1 MRFEQPLWLWLLLVV
16 VALVAAYVLAQRRR
30 SKYAVRFATLP
41 MLEKVAPERPGWR
54 RHAPAL
60 AFLAAIVVL
69 TIAIARP
76 VADIRVPRERATV
89 VVALDISNSMAAT
102 DVAPNRFEV
111 AKTAATEF
119 VRNLPEQFNVGLVS
133 FAGTATVVAP
143 PSTDHLAAIDAI
155 GNLRMSNSTAIGE
168 AVLTS
173 LQAVRSLDAAA
184 AEDPPP
190 ARVVL
195 LSDGGNTS
203 GRPIDEGAT
212 AATEAGVP
220 VSTIAYG
227 TPEGTVTIEGR
238 SVPVPADTESL
249 RGLAD
254 ATKGSFYS
262 AESDEELRDV
272 YSDLQSS
279 IGWTT
284 EEREITNL
292 VAGIALAA
300 ALLAG
305 LASLLWFS
313 RLP

>member
-1 MRFEQPLWLWLLLVV
+1 MNFEQPLWLWLLLIVPALV
-16 VALVAAYVLAQRRR
+16 VAYLIAQRRR

-41 MLEKVAPERPGWR
+41 MLEKVAPTRPGWR
-54 RHAPAL
+54 RHAPAF
-60 AFLAAIVVL
+60 AFLAALTVL

-76 VADIRVPRERATV
+76 VADVRVPRERATV
-89 VVALDISNSMAAT
+89 VVAMDISNSMAAT
-102 DVAPNRFEV
+102 DVEPNRFEV
-111 AKTAATEF
+111 AKSAATEF
-119 VRNLPEQFNVGLVS
+119 VNSLPEQFNVGLVS
-133 FAGTATVVAP
+133 FARTANVVAP
-143 PSTDHLAAIDAI
+143 PSTDHQATIDAI
-155 GNLRMSNSTAIGE
+155 NRLTLTDSTAIGE

-173 LQAVRSLDAAA
+173 LQAVKSLDADAA
-184 AEDPPP
+184 TDPPP
-190 ARVVL
+190 SRIVL

-203 GRPIDEGAT
+203 GRPIDE
-212 AATEAGVP
+212 AAQAASQAGVP

-227 TPEGTVTIEGR
+227 TPEGTVNLEGR
-238 SVPVPADTESL
+238 NIPVPADAESL

-254 ATKGSFYS
+254 ATSGSFYS
-262 AESDEELRDV
+262 AESDEELRSV

-292 VAGIALAA
+292 VAGVALAV

>member
-1 MRFEQPLWLWLLLVV
+1 MKFEQPLWLWLLLIVPALV
-16 VALVAAYVLAQRRR
+16 VAYLIAQRRR

-41 MLEKVAPERPGWR
+41 MLEKVAPTRPGWR
-54 RHAPAL
+54 RHAPAF
-60 AFLAAIVVL
+60 AFLAALTVL

-76 VADIRVPRERATV
+76 VADVRVPRERATV
-89 VVALDISNSMAAT
+89 VVAMDISNSMAAT
-102 DVAPNRFEV
+102 DVEPNRFEV
-111 AKTAATEF
+111 AKSAATEF
-119 VRNLPEQFNVGLVS
+119 VNSLPEQFNVGLVS
-133 FAGTATVVAP
+133 FARTANVVAP
-143 PSTDHLAAIDAI
+143 PSTNHQATVDAI
-155 GNLRMSNSTAIGE
+155 NRLTLTDSTAIGE

-173 LQAVRSLDAAA
+173 LTAVQNLDADAA
-184 AEDPPP
+184 NDPPP
-190 ARVVL
+190 ARIVL
-195 LSDGGNTS
+195 LSDGGNTA
-203 GRPIDEGAT
+203 GRPIDE
-212 AATEAGVP
+212 AAEAAVQAGVP

-227 TPEGTVTIEGR
+227 TPQGTVDIEGR
-238 SVPVPADTESL
+238 SIPVPADTESL

-254 ATKGSFYS
+254 ATSGSFYS
-262 AESDEELRDV
+262 AESDEELRSV

-292 VAGIALAA
+292 VAGIALAV

>member
-16 VALVAAYVLAQRRR
+16 AALVVAYLFAQRRR
-30 SKYAVRFATLP
+30 SRYAVRFATLP
-41 MLEKVAPERPGWR
+41 MLEKVAPNRPGWR

-60 AFLAAIVVL
+60 AFLAAMVVL
-69 TIAIARP
+69 TIAIAKP
-76 VADIRVPRERATV
+76 VADVKVPRERATV
-89 VVALDISNSMAAT
+89 VVAMDVSNSMAAT

-111 AKTAATEF
+111 AKSAAIDF
-119 VRNLPEQFNVGLVS
+119 VKNLPAQFNVGLVS
-133 FAGTATVVAP
+133 FARTANVVAAPSTNHQATV
-143 PSTDHLAAIDAI
+143 DAI
-155 GNLRMSNSTAIGE
+155 NGLTLSDSTAIGE
-168 AVLTS
+168 AVMTS
-173 LQAVRSLDAAA
+173 LQAVRSLDSDAAA
-184 AEDPPP
+184 DPPP
-190 ARVVL
+190 TRIVL

-203 GRPIDEGAT
+203 GRPIDE
-212 AATEAGVP
+212 AASAASAAGVP

-227 TPEGTVTIEGR
+227 TPDGTVTIEGR
-238 SVPVPADTESL
+238 SIPVPADTESL

-254 ATKGSFYS
+254 TTSGSFYS
-262 AESDEELRDV
+262 AESDEQLRDV

-292 VAGIALAA
+292 VAGVALAV

>member
-1 MRFEQPLWLWLLLVV
+1 MKFEQPLWLWLLLIVPALV
-16 VALVAAYVLAQRRR
+16 VAYLVAQRRR

-41 MLEKVAPERPGWR
+41 MLEKVAPTRPGWR
-54 RHAPAL
+54 RHAPAF
-60 AFLAAIVVL
+60 AFLAALTVL

-76 VADIRVPRERATV
+76 VADVRVPRERATV
-89 VVALDISNSMAAT
+89 VVAMDISNSMAAT
-102 DVAPNRFEV
+102 DVEPNRFEV
-111 AKTAATEF
+111 AKSAATEF
-119 VRNLPEQFNVGLVS
+119 VNSLPEQFNVGLVS
-133 FAGTATVVAP
+133 FARTANVVTP
-143 PSTDHLAAIDAI
+143 PGTDHQATIDAI
-155 GNLRMSNSTAIGE
+155 GRLTMTDSTAIGE

-173 LQAVRSLDAAA
+173 LTAVKSLDADAA
-184 AEDPPP
+184 TDPPP
-190 ARVVL
+190 ARIVL
-195 LSDGGNTS
+195 LSDGGNTA
-203 GRPIDEGAT
+203 GRPIDE
-212 AATEAGVP
+212 AAEAASQAGVP

-227 TPEGTVTIEGR
+227 TPEGTVDIGGRTI
-238 SVPVPADTESL
+238 PVPADAEAL

-254 ATKGSFYS
+254 ATSGSFYA
-262 AESDEELRDV
+262 AESDEQLRSV

-292 VAGIALAA
+292 VAGIALAV

>member
-1 MRFEQPLWLWLLLVV
+1 MKFQQPLWLWLLLVV
-16 VALVAAYVLAQRRR
+16 AALVVAYVIAQRRR
-30 SKYAVRFATLP
+30 TKYAVRFATLP
-41 MLEKVAPERPGWR
+41 MLEKVAPRSPGWR

-60 AFLAAIVVL
+60 AFLAAMTVL

-76 VADIRVPRERATV
+76 VADVKVPRERATV
-89 VVALDISNSMAAT
+89 VVALDVSNSMAAT

-111 AKTAATEF
+111 AKSAAVDF

-133 FAGTATVVAP
+133 FARTANVVAP
-143 PSTDHLAAIDAI
+143 PSTNHQATVDAID
-155 GNLRMSNSTAIGE
+155 GLTLTDSTAIGE
-168 AVLTS
+168 AVMTS
-173 LQAVRSLDAAA
+173 LQAVRSLDSEAAQ
-184 AEDPPP
+184 DPPP
-190 ARVVL
+190 TRVVL

-203 GRPIDEGAT
+203 GRPVDE
-212 AATEAGVP
+212 AAAAAAQAGVP

-227 TPEGTVTIEGR
+227 TPDGRVTIEGR
-238 SVPVPADTESL
+238 SIAVPADTESL
-249 RGLAD
+249 RGLAE
-254 ATKGSFYS
+254 ATSGSFYS
-262 AESDEELRDV
+262 AESDEELRTV

-292 VAGIALAA
+292 VAGIALAV